1 LKIEDERLKIPTEIE
16 SAVADLQAAFPGLS
30 VGTDLV
36 EVARVVRVIDRHGA
50 RFLQR
55 VFTPAELA
63 ACGAGKPGAVLRVE
77 SLAARWA
84 AKEAAA
90 KALGTGI
97 GHVAWQEIEVLQ
109 DDAGCPSLRLH
120 GRAAALAAERGL
132 ARWALS
138 LAHDGGLALAFV
150 VAAG

>member
-1 LKIEDERLKIPTEIE
+1 MHP
-16 SAVADLQAAFPGLS
+16 DLA

-36 EVARVVRVIDRHGA
+36 EVARIARAIDRHGA
-50 RFLQR
+50 RFLRR

-63 ACGAGKPGAVLRVE
+63 ACGGAEPGAALRVE

-84 AKEAAA
+84 AKEAVA

-97 GHVAWQEIEVLQ
+97 GHVAWLEIEVLQ
-109 DDAGCPSLRLH
+109 NGDGCPGLQLH
-120 GRAAALAAERGL
+120 GRAAALAAEKGL
-132 ARWALS
+132 TRWALS

-150 VAAG
+150 AAL

>member
-1 LKIEDERLKIPTEIE
+1 ML
-16 SAVADLQAAFPGLS
+16 A

-36 EVARVVRVIDRHGA
+36 EVRRIAELMARYGA
-50 RFLQR
+50 RFTAR

-63 ACGAGKPGAVLRVE
+63 DCAGRAE

-97 GHVAWQEIEVLQ
+97 GAVTFQEIEVLR
-109 DDAGCPSLRLH
+109 DEAGRPGLTLH
-120 GRAAALAAERGL
+120 GRAAALATERGL
-132 ARWALS
+132 AQWALS
-138 LAHDGGLALAFV
+138 LTHDAGLALAFV
-150 VAAG
+150 VATAK

>member
-1 LKIEDERLKIPTEIE
+1 VGRTEI
-16 SAVADLQAAFPGLS
+16 SATIADLQSVLPGLS

-36 EVARVVRVIDRHGA
+36 EVARVARVIDRHGA
-50 RFLQR
+50 RFLRR

-63 ACGAGKPGAVLRVE
+63 ACGAGEPGAALRVE

-97 GHVAWQEIEVLQ
+97 GHVTWLEIEVLQ
-109 DDAGCPSLRLH
+109 DGAGCPSLQLH
-120 GRAAALAAERGL
+120 GRAAALAAEKGL

-150 VAAG
+150 VAG

>member
-1 LKIEDERLKIPTEIE
+1 MGRTEIE
-16 SAVADLQAAFPGLS
+16 SAVTDLQAAFPGLS

-36 EVARVVRVIDRHGA
+36 EVARVARVIARHGA
-50 RFLQR
+50 RFLRR

-63 ACGAGKPGAVLRVE
+63 ACGVDEPGAALRVE

-97 GHVAWQEIEVLQ
+97 GHVTWLEIEVLQ
-109 DDAGCPSLRLH
+109 NGDGCPSLRLH
-120 GRAAALAAERGL
+120 GRAGALAAEKGL
-132 ARWALS
+132 TRWALS

-150 VAAG
+150 VAAF

>member
-1 LKIEDERLKIPTEIE
+1 MSL
-16 SAVADLQAAFPGLS
+16 A

-36 EVARVVRVIDRHGA
+36 EIARVTAVVREYGE
-50 RFLQR
+50 RFTGR
-55 VFTPAELA
+55 VFTEGELA
-63 ACGAGKPGAVLRVE
+63 DCAGRAE

-97 GHVAWQEIEVLQ
+97 GRVTFREIEVVRGVSGQPEL
-109 DDAGCPSLRLH
+109 LLH
-120 GRAAALAAERGL
+120 GRAAALAAELGL
-132 ARWALS
+132 SQWALS

-150 VAAG
+150 VAM